1 MLYRTDLVT
10 EEDLSGEFPEK
21 KIQKKKPFVQQP
33 NNSQSKDVSP
43 DQNQQQQ
50 QQQQEQQNQQQQQQ
64 QQQNQQQQQQQQQQQ
79 GIIEDDIDFRNSN
92 STNNTPRDN
101 MSNGGSSHREN
112 ENDGQERIIEDNLI
126 GKNDDTDASAAE
138 NDKEPDMAH
147 VMFQNLVLNPG
158 IVMEESVSGKLVQQ
172 NLFCQ
177 KKAKQFFGR
186 RKLLMEILQLI
197 DGDEEDDD
205 ADVVIPL
212 GKNDLE
218 SPRKKCKTPR
228 EKTES
233 PRKKSESP
241 PGKPESPRK
250 EHKTPRGESESPKEN
265 SHEKLESPRKEPKTH
280 REKDD
285 NKGEEAGKTDEKNDK
300 ENTQENKVVEAEEEE
315 NLDDGQ
321 IQLKK
326 ESNSPIFIHGK
337 SGSGVS
343 SIMAKTALS
352 VKSEIPNRVL
362 VSRFVGCGGA
372 DSTENIFDFIYGI
385 CYQLK
390 RAFGL
395 KAPLCPKVSSFLCL
409 FRC

>member
-50 QQQQEQQNQQQQQQ
+50 QQQQ
-64 QQQNQQQQQQQQQQQ
+64 Q

-112 ENDGQERIIEDNLI
+112 ENHGQERIIEDNLI

-241 PGKPESPRK
+241 PGKPESP
-250 EHKTPRGESESPKEN
+250 
-265 SHEKLESPRKEPKTH
+265 
-280 REKDD
+280 
-285 NKGEEAGKTDEKNDK
+285 
-300 ENTQENKVVEAEEEE
+300 
-315 NLDDGQ
+315 
-321 IQLKK
+321 
-326 ESNSPIFIHGK
+326 
-337 SGSGVS
+337 
-343 SIMAKTALS
+343 
-352 VKSEIPNRVL
+352 
-362 VSRFVGCGGA
+362 
-372 DSTENIFDFIYGI
+372 
-385 CYQLK
+385 
-390 RAFGL
+390 
-395 KAPLCPKVSSFLCL
+395 
-409 FRC
+409 